1 MEIVQCL
8 TSTSSRGTTAL
19 EGTACRKGS
28 VVVAAITDPGYYRLR
43 ITDDRAPRRS
53 RSEGVQN
60 GYPVELLLQTPAC
73 YGRGHGVGR
82 GRGVG
87 GGRTAGKTLTTPVI
101 PAKQC
106 MAQKYWYMPAA

>member
-1 MEIVQCL
+1 
-8 TSTSSRGTTAL
+8 TTAL
-19 EGTACRKGS
+19 SE
-28 VVVAAITDPGYYRLR
+28 
-43 ITDDRAPRRS
+43 RR
-53 RSEGVQN
+53 GAKWL
-60 GYPVELLLQTPAC
+60 PVELLLQTPAC

-106 MAQKYWYMPAA
+106 MAQKYWYMPGCVKVNSYTNPVSLRIPASQFMLSGEQNCPSAVQDVPLVT

>member
-43 ITDDRAPRRS
+43 IT
-53 RSEGVQN
+53 
-60 GYPVELLLQTPAC
+60 Y
-73 YGRGHGVGR
+73 H
-82 GRGVG
+82 
-87 GGRTAGKTLTTPVI
+87 
-101 PAKQC
+101 
-106 MAQKYWYMPAA
+106 